1 MLIRIVSFSI
11 FLFYNL
17 AAFSKINT
25 SEAIT
30 IGDIKQWIQ
39 IKGEKESDPVLLFLH
54 GGPGNSAMNYADR
67 FTTEL
72 QKNFIVVQWDQRET
86 GKTEKL
92 NPSNQKLTL
101 ALMEADV
108 VEMIHYLQ
116 KRFAKEKILL
126 MGHSWGGFLT
136 LQMASKYPELFVSC
150 FAISPMIHQ
159 LESERLS
166 LAWMKDKA
174 TTTKNERALRELQQI
189 KIPFEDGE
197 QIYLHRNWLAYFT
210 GNKQL
215 AKLYVQL
222 WAIRWLALFN
232 EASAIDFNVEAP
244 EIQCPIYFFIGGVD
258 YQTHFELAKQ
268 YFEKLK
274 AEEKKLFL
282 FDSAGHSPHLKDP
295 KRFQKIILDLKLPN

>member
-1 MLIRIVSFSI
+1 MLIRNVLFSY

-17 AAFSKINT
+17 SVFSKINT
-25 SEAIT
+25 SEAVT
-30 IGDIKQWIQ
+30 IGGIKQWIQ
-39 IKGEKESDPVLLFLH
+39 LKGVNESGQVLLFLH
-54 GGPGNSAMNYADR
+54 GGPGNSAMDYADK
-67 FTTEL
+67 FADDL
-72 QKNFIVVQWDQRET
+72 QKRFIVVQWDQRAT

-101 ALMEADV
+101 ELMEADV

-116 KRFAKEKILL
+116 KRFAKEKIFL

-136 LQMASKYPELFVSC
+136 LQMASKYPELFVAC

-174 TTTKNERALRELQQI
+174 TKTKNERALRELQQI
-189 KIPFEDGE
+189 KIPFEDGQ

-215 AKLYVQL
+215 PKLYVQL

-232 EASAIDFNVEAP
+232 EASAVDFTAEAP
-244 EIQCPIYFFIGGVD
+244 EVKCPIYFFVGGVD

-274 AEEKKLFL
+274 AEKKELFL
-282 FDSAGHSPHLKDP
+282 FDNAGHIPHLKDP
-295 KRFQKIILDLKLPN
+295 KRFQKIILDLKLSN